1 MSTIQNLILENMIRA
16 YEKLS
21 QLSQV
26 FTFVETDRTQ
36 RFESDIPYGLFN
48 SVFTYKR
55 SEEINS
61 ADEMES
67 IKSLYHNR
75 GRKLAW
81 VTTSHEQDE
90 VINQALEANNFN
102 QIGVIS
108 GMGLALEGWRSDLP
122 ELPGL
127 EVRAIREPQEIEEFR
142 KVMLAGYNVPEPMA
156 DIFCKVFVDG
166 PNQDTTTVQHY
177 LAYMD
182 GVPVTTLTTFTEG
195 DVAGFYSIATIE
207 AYRSR
212 GIARTLLAH
221 VLRIVQQK
229 CVKLAVIHATPMGRS
244 VYPKVGFKEE
254 LTLNIFSS

>member
-36 RFESDIPYGLFN
+36 RFESEIPYGLFN

-55 SEEINS
+55 SEEINP

-75 GRKLAW
+75 GQKLAW
-81 VTTSHEQDE
+81 VTTSHQQDE
-90 VINQALEANNFN
+90 VINQALATNHFN
-102 QIGVIS
+102 QVGVIS
-108 GMGLALEGWRSDLP
+108 GMGLSLKGWRSDLP
-122 ELPGL
+122 EMPGL

-166 PNQDTTTVQHY
+166 PNQDPTTVQHY
-177 LAYMD
+177 LAYVD
-182 GVPVTTLTTFTEG
+182 GVPVTTLTTFIEG
-195 DVAGFYSIATIE
+195 DVAGFYSIATLE

-212 GIARTLLAH
+212 GLARTMLAH
-221 VLRIVQQK
+221 VLHIVQQK
-229 CVKLAVIHATPMGRS
+229 GVKLAVIHATPMGRS

-254 LTLNIFSS
+254 LTINIFSS

>member
-1 MSTIQNLILENMIRA
+1 MSATQKLIFENMVRA

-26 FTFVETDRTQ
+26 FTFVETNRTQ
-36 RFESDIPYGLFN
+36 RFESEIPYGLFN

-55 SEEINS
+55 SEEINPE
-61 ADEMES
+61 DEMAS
-67 IKSLYHNR
+67 IKSFYHNR
-75 GRKLAW
+75 GHKLAW
-81 VTTSHEQDE
+81 LTTSHDQDE
-90 VINQALEANNFN
+90 VINQALATNHFH
-102 QIGVIS
+102 QVGVIS
-108 GMGLALEGWRSDLP
+108 GMGLSLKDWRSELP

-127 EVRAIREPQEIEEFR
+127 EVRAVRETQEIEEFR
-142 KVMLAGYNVPEPMA
+142 RVILAGYNVPEPMA

-166 PNQDTTTVQHY
+166 PNQDITTVQHY

-195 DVAGFYSIATIE
+195 DVAGFYSIATLE

-212 GIARTLLAH
+212 GIARTMLAH
-221 VLRIVQQK
+221 VLHIVQQK
-229 CVKLAVIHATPMGRS
+229 GVNLAVIHATPMGRS

-254 LTLNIFSS
+254 LSINIFSS